1 MIDKLEM
8 FIILAREQHFGRA
21 SEAIGITQP
30 SLSAAMRQLEDALGV
45 TLVRRGTRFQ
55 GLTPEG
61 ERLLDW
67 AQRIV
72 GDVKT
77 MRAEFHS
84 ARNGLTGQLRLGIIP
99 TAVAQANDLILPL
112 MERHAQLEISLA
124 TLSNDDILTQLEQ
137 MRLDAGLIY
146 QTQVPAKLE
155 QIPLYREKLLLV
167 AHAAHPL
174 IQRDEI
180 DWADLAEEPICL
192 LSSNMRNRAIVWSH
206 LTAAGRTRP
215 PRVEADSLLS
225 LLYQVKGGH
234 LISVIP
240 AGLATMMGDIQGVSC
255 KALPGDG
262 DMVSLVTAARQPRK
276 PAIEAFLS
284 RAKAHFAGS

>member
-8 FIILAREQHFGRA
+8 FIILARERHFGRA
-21 SEAIGITQP
+21 AEVIGITQP
-30 SLSAAMRQLEDALGV
+30 SLSAAMRQLEDVLGV

-124 TLSNDDILTQLEQ
+124 TLSNDDILSQLEQ

-167 AHAAHPL
+167 AHSAHPL
-174 IQRDEI
+174 IQQDEI

-192 LSSNMRNRAIVWSH
+192 LSSNMRNRAIVWGH
-206 LTAAGRTRP
+206 LAAAGRTRP
-215 PRVEADSLLS
+215 PRVEADSMLS
-225 LLYQVKGGH
+225 LLYHVRGGH

-240 AGLATMMGDIQGVSC
+240 AGLAALMGDVQGVGC

-276 PAIEAFLS
+276 PAVEAFLY
-284 RAKAHFAGS
+284 RAKTHFAGS

>member
-30 SLSAAMRQLEDALGV
+30 SLSAAMRQLEDTLGV

-99 TAVAQANDLILPL
+99 TAISRANDLVLPL
-112 MERHAQLEISLA
+112 MERHGQLQISLA
-124 TLSNDDILTQLEQ
+124 TLSNDDILTRLEE
-137 MRLDAGLIY
+137 MRLDVGLIY
-146 QTQVPAKLE
+146 QSQVPTKFE
-155 QIPLYREKLLLV
+155 QIPLYREKLLVV
-167 AHAAHPL
+167 AHAEHPL
-174 IQRDEI
+174 MRKDLIAWEDLSDEP
-180 DWADLAEEPICL
+180 LCL
-192 LSSNMRNRAIVWSH
+192 LSSNMRNRAIVWGH
-206 LTAAGRTRP
+206 LTAAGRTKA
-215 PRVEADSLLS
+215 PRLEADNLLS
-225 LLYQVKGGH
+225 LLYQVKAGH
-234 LISVIP
+234 LVTVIP
-240 AGLATMMGDIQGVSC
+240 DGLAALMGDLQGMTC
-255 KALPGDG
+255 KSLPGDG
-262 DMVSLVTAARQPRK
+262 DVVSLVTAARQPRK
-276 PAIEAFLS
+276 PAVEAFLS
-284 RAKAHFAGS
+284 RAGAHFAGE

>member
-21 SEAIGITQP
+21 SEVIGITQP

-77 MRAEFHS
+77 MRAEFYS

-112 MERHAQLEISLA
+112 MERHGQLEISLA

-146 QTQVPAKLE
+146 QTQVSAKLE
-155 QIPLYREKLLLV
+155 QIPLYREGLLLV
-167 AHAAHPL
+167 AHTAHPL
-174 IQRDEI
+174 IQKDVVE
-180 DWADLAEEPICL
+180 WADLAEEPICL
-192 LSSNMRNRAIVWSH
+192 LSSNMRNRAIVWGH

-234 LISVIP
+234 LISIIP
-240 AGLATMMGDIQGVSC
+240 AGLATLMGDMQGVSC
-255 KALPGDG
+255 KTLPGDG

-284 RAKAHFAGS
+284 RAKAHFTGG

>member
-21 SEAIGITQP
+21 SEVIGITQP

-84 ARNGLTGQLRLGIIP
+84 VRHGLTGQLRLGIIP

-112 MERHAQLEISLA
+112 MERHGQLEISLT
-124 TLSNDDILTQLEQ
+124 TLSNGDILTQLEQ

-146 QTQVPAKLE
+146 ETEVPAKLE
-155 QIPLYREKLLLV
+155 QIPLYREQLLLV

-174 IQRDEI
+174 VQKDEI
-180 DWADLAEEPICL
+180 GWADLAEEPICL
-192 LSSNMRNRAIVWSH
+192 LSSNMRNRAIVWGH
-206 LTAAGRTRP
+206 LTAAGRTKP

-225 LLYQVKGGH
+225 LLYEVKGGH

-240 AGLATMMGDIQGVSC
+240 AGLAALMGDIQGVSC

-262 DMVSLVTAARQPRK
+262 DMVSLVTAVRQPRK

-284 RAKAHFAGS
+284 RAKAYFIGN